1 MGSNGSNLE
10 KAYEDLEREIKDIKS
25 KLQRS
30 MGGGSTVGD
39 APRQIPVQRAAPRSP
54 GEDAEDY
61 SLSASELNASLYNSS
76 NRANGAINV
85 NLSNSAAFM
94 GSQEYGNNTMAPKF
108 QY

>member
-25 KLQRS
+25 KLQKS
-30 MGGGSTVGD
+30 MGGSSVGD
-39 APRQIPVQRAAPRSP
+39 APRQMPAQRAAPRSP

-76 NRANGAINV
+76 NRPNGAINV

-94 GSQEYGNNTMAPKF
+94 GS
-108 QY
+108 